1 MGPSETGTCINFIF
15 IDLTNILLTFFLFI
29 LTQSTDNSLT
39 RDSYNN
45 PTSWYD
51 PNANDIRV
59 RKTQSHWS
67 TVRAGLTK
75 SVHNESSDST
85 TNGIAADDFEKVPL
99 VKKSSKSV
107 IEMRVLET
115 NPDFKYLEESI
126 ETINTQLVALV
137 SPEVSFV
144 ATTFSYHGGLCIV
157 FSCAPLF

>member
-1 MGPSETGTCINFIF
+1 MGPSKTGTCVNLLFHW
-15 IDLTNILLTFFLFI
+15 LTNILLTFFLFI

-45 PTSWYD
+45 PTSWCD

-67 TVRAGLTK
+67 TVRAGLQK
-75 SVHNESSDST
+75 SVHNETSDST
-85 TNGIAADDFEKVPL
+85 ANGIAADDFEKVPL

-115 NPDFKYLEESI
+115 NPEFKYLEESI

-137 SPEVSFV
+137 SPEANFV
-144 ATTFSYHGGLCIV
+144 ATIYHIIISFILQWTKI
-157 FSCAPLF
+157 F